1 MSASIAHDLGRAE
14 FDSVWSHAVD
24 GLVQALW
31 LVDSRSLQ
39 VLYANQAAVR
49 LTGRSLESMRGM
61 AVQELAATP
70 EDLLFWSQSAEAI
83 FAGVYSFTHVWNQQ
97 TAQLIAVDRQ
107 VQSLVNS
114 GSQGQEPTVL
124 LLTMLDRTEQDNAQ
138 AELERLLSELRATL
152 DSAVDGV
159 LTCGLNGEV
168 RAFNQRLAHIWQL
181 PVDLLVRRDDAAI
194 HAHMRAQVLEV
205 DGYDALCNRL
215 LDDPMLQTSDIVRLR
230 NGRTVEQ
237 RSVPQLMQGY
247 PAGRVFTFRDIT
259 EQAQIQAGLRLA
271 AQVFDASLDAVFI
284 ANAQHALVRMNPA
297 CERLLRV
304 GASQSLYGKAVT
316 DLWANADPAVA
327 QQDLRHAQQ
336 AWRDEG
342 FWRSELFLQTTDGQS
357 CPVQLSWVAVK
368 DEGGQIQQSIGFIR
382 DLTEQQAA
390 LQRIDQLAH
399 SDALTGL
406 ANRLQ
411 LAKKVQALSQGGA
424 AHVQFAIL
432 FLDLDRFK
440 IINDSLGQE
449 FGDKVLR
456 LVAERVQGCLR
467 QVDLLCRLGGDE
479 FVIYLHGADAAAAE
493 AVARRIVADMLHSYQ
508 LDGLDFSIQGS
519 IGVALC
525 PRDGLQLDEL
535 IQHADTAM
543 HQVKERGRG
552 SYSFYQPQ
560 MNADVLPRMKMEY
573 AMRQA
578 LGLGQMAVYFQP
590 QVDMA
595 NGHIY
600 GAEALLRWRDPEQGM
615 VSPGLFIPLAE
626 ESGYILT
633 LGAWVLEQSVKQA
646 VRWMQAG
653 REVVVSVNVSALQFQ
668 QTNFVELVTRVL
680 EHYELPPRLLELEL
694 TESILL
700 QDAVEMA
707 RLLAA
712 LAALGVGLAIDDF
725 GTGYSSL
732 VYLKRLEIDRLKIDQ
747 SFVRGLPT
755 DQGDLAIVRAIISM
769 GKALG
774 LEVIAEGVETP
785 EQCQLLHELGC
796 ESYQGFLCS
805 PALDAGAFWSLL
817 ERMDAQNKASHQEK
831 VSAVSSWPAT

>member
-1 MSASIAHDLGRAE
+1 MSAPDKTPNSSTDLAALSQIALWQA
-14 FDSVWSHAVD
+14 AVD

-31 LVDSRSLQ
+31 LVDVSNLQ
-39 VLYANQAAVR
+39 ILHSNDAAVR
-49 LTGRSLESMRGM
+49 LTGRSQEAMRGL

-70 EDLLFWSQSAEAI
+70 EDLLFWSQPVSAIA
-83 FAGVYSFTHVWNQQ
+83 AGVYSFTHVWNEQ

-107 VQSLVNS
+107 VQPLLPL
-114 GSQGQEPTVL
+114 GTDTQQPAVL

-159 LTCGLNGEV
+159 LTCDLNGEV

-194 HAHMRAQVLEV
+194 RAHMQAQVL
-205 DGYDALCNRL
+205 DAAAYQALSERIA
-215 LDDPMLQTSDIVRLR
+215 DDPMLQTSDILRLSS
-230 NGRTVEQ
+230 GATVEQ
-237 RSVPQLMQGY
+237 RSVPQIIQGL

-259 EQAQIQAGLRLA
+259 QQAQTQAGLRLA
-271 AQVFDASLDAVFI
+271 AQVFDSSLDAIFI
-284 ANAQHALVRMNPA
+284 ADEQLALVRINPA

-304 GASQSLYGKAVT
+304 DSSQALAGQPVVA
-316 DLWANADPAVA
+316 LWAGTQEQAAE
-327 QQDLRHAQQ
+327 QDLQRVQQ
-336 AWRDEG
+336 AWRSEG
-342 FWRSELFLQTTDGQS
+342 FWRSELFLQTADGGR

-368 DEGGQIQQSIGFIR
+368 DEQGRIQQSIGFIR

-390 LQRIDQLAH
+390 QQRIDQLAH

-411 LAKKVQALSQGGA
+411 LAKKVQSLSQGTGTNQL
-424 AHVQFAIL
+424 QFAIL

-456 LVAERVQGCLR
+456 LVAERIQGCLR

-479 FVIYLHGADAAAAE
+479 FVIYVHGADAATAE
-493 AVARRIVADMLHSYQ
+493 AVARRIVAEMQHPYR
-508 LDGLDFSIQGS
+508 LDGLDFSIQAS
-519 IGVALC
+519 IGIALY

-560 MNADVLPRMKMEY
+560 MNADVLPRMKMEH

-590 QVDMA
+590 QVDVA
-595 NGHIY
+595 SGRIY
-600 GAEALLRWRDPEQGM
+600 GAEALLRWRDPELGM

-633 LGAWVLEQSVKQA
+633 LGAWVLDQSVQQA
-646 VRWMQAG
+646 KRWQQAA

-668 QTNFVELVTRVL
+668 QADFVDLVTQVL
-680 EHYELPPRLLELEL
+680 VRHELPPHLLELEL

-700 QDAVEMA
+700 QDAVEMS

-732 VYLKRLEIDRLKIDQ
+732 AYLKKLEIDRLKIDQ
-747 SFVRGLPT
+747 SFVRGLPA

-769 GKALG
+769 GQALG
-774 LEVIAEGVETP
+774 LGVIAEGVETP
-785 EQCQLLHELGC
+785 EQCQVLHELGC

-805 PALDAGAFWSLL
+805 PALEAGAFWSLL
-817 ERMDAQNKASHQEK
+817 QTMDAQAQR
-831 VSAVSSWPAT
+831 